1 MADEKHLELLREGVE
16 IWNKWR
22 EGLHLR
28 IIPNLSGADL
38 VGMDL
43 RRANLYQVNLRGAN
57 LYGANLREANLA
69 GADLIDA
76 NIRKANLSGANLSR
90 ATLGGANLIGGVLGE
105 AHLHRANLRGAV
117 LRAAYLIEA
126 DLSRADLRGADL
138 QNASLNQAK
147 LLLADLSRAD
157 LRWAHLREAD
167 LRSAELYKADL
178 SEAYLREAHLGR
190 ARLREA
196 DLRRAQ
202 LCHADLAGAD
212 LRGAVLSEADLR
224 GAYLEGADL
233 NGSTLV
239 GTDLQEADLTGC
251 HVYGVSAWDIS
262 LEGSSQ
268 LNLIIT
274 PDDQPTVTVD
284 NLEVAQFIYLLLNN
298 EKIRS
303 VIDTITSKVAL
314 ILGRFTPER
323 KAILDAIREEL
334 RKRDYLPVLFDFDK
348 PASRDLTETVRTLA
362 HLAKFIIADIT
373 EPRSIPQELQSIV
386 PDLAVPI
393 QPLLLKGST
402 GEYGMFESF
411 KKYHWVLSI
420 YEYSDL
426 DGLITSLEEKV
437 IKPAE
442 TKAKELA
449 NR

>member
-1 MADEKHLELLREGVE
+1 M
-16 IWNKWR
+16 
-22 EGLHLR
+22 
-28 IIPNLSGADL
+28 
-38 VGMDL
+38 
-43 RRANLYQVNLRGAN
+43 
-57 LYGANLREANLA
+57 
-69 GADLIDA
+69 
-76 NIRKANLSGANLSR
+76 
-90 ATLGGANLIGGVLGE
+90 
-105 AHLHRANLRGAV
+105 
-117 LRAAYLIEA
+117 
-126 DLSRADLRGADL
+126 
-138 QNASLNQAK
+138 
-147 LLLADLSRAD
+147 
-157 LRWAHLREAD
+157 
-167 LRSAELYKADL
+167 
-178 SEAYLREAHLGR
+178 
-190 ARLREA
+190 
-196 DLRRAQ
+196 
-202 LCHADLAGAD
+202 
-212 LRGAVLSEADLR
+212 
-224 GAYLEGADL
+224 
-233 NGSTLV
+233 
-239 GTDLQEADLTGC
+239 
-251 HVYGVSAWDIS
+251 
-262 LEGSSQ
+262 
-268 LNLIIT
+268 IT
-274 PDDQPTVTVD
+274 PDYQPTVRVD